1 MKFKKALLINI
12 NEQSLGKDY
21 WKRIDKLVEKKVFLP
36 KDSPKISE
44 NLKDTDC
51 LLVGF
56 GVSVAKEDIDKSLNL
71 KYIGVLATAFG
82 KIDVTYAK
90 KKEIVVCNL
99 PGYSTESVIEFVFAV
114 ILERIRDL
122 EEGKRRGKILD
133 VSFEGLYAKEIKNKV
148 FGILGLGNM
157 GKRAAEI
164 ALGFDA
170 DVKYWSRNRKKDAE
184 KRGIKYEDLDKLIS
198 ESDFLSIHLAQTPE
212 TEKILNKRRISSL
225 KKGAV
230 VVNTTP
236 MELVDID
243 ALSQRLWKGDITFI
257 LDHSDEMSKED
268 LKKLSK
274 FRNCIIYPPM
284 AFISPEAAVNKQ
296 EMFTSNLE
304 NFAKGKPQNIVN

>member
-44 NLKDTDC
+44 NLEDTDC

-56 GVSVAKEDIDKSLNL
+56 GVSVAKEDVDKSPNL

-90 KKEIVVCNL
+90 KKGIVVCNL

-114 ILERIRDL
+114 ILEQIRDL

-133 VSFEGLYAKEIKNKV
+133 VSFEGLHAKEIKNKV
-148 FGILGLGNM
+148 FGIMGLGNM
-157 GKRAAEI
+157 GRRAAEI

-212 TEKILNKRRISSL
+212 TEKILNKKRISSL

-243 ALSQRLWKGDITFI
+243 ALSQRLGKGDVTFI

-304 NFAKGKPQNIVN
+304 NFAKGKPQNAVG